1 MTKEEYNNLI
11 SMIESTD
18 EDFELAKGI
27 IENKFND
34 PILIRM
40 LMMNC
45 KTRLQ
50 RMLNTFHRESNLV
63 VEDIYKDIMNAPD
76 KYKYF
81 YLFEYCV
88 EKRVNELLSIARY
101 NSFIDKVSITLIDG

>member
-27 IENKFND
+27 IKNRFND
-34 PILIRM
+34 SILIRM
-40 LMMNC
+40 LLMNC
-45 KTRLQ
+45 KKRLHT
-50 RMLNTFHRESNLV
+50 MLNTFHPESNMM
-63 VEDIYKDIMNAPD
+63 VEDIYKDIMNSPD